1 MYSNGLM
8 QYMFSHHSRHYL
20 MQHVE
25 VGIPWSTPSFRVLCS
40 FHSVLP
46 SYGSSESATLNQ
58 LMGRQRTHVGGYYG
72 LSCKGFMPFLLMSIY
87 VIRKQRRTQIFIST
101 DVLYQIFKLILIM
114 YVLGNN
120 VNLLS
125 IQRYQQIAV
134 CIFLKKY
141 FIHLFLER
149 REGKDKEKERNISV
163 WVSLTCP
170 PMGTWPAIQA
180 CVLTGK

>member
-1 MYSNGLM
+1 MFFESLVEHAYNINQISIYLIGVSFIFFCISQSGIMYSKGLM

-25 VGIPWSTPSFRVLCS
+25 VGIPWSTPSFRVPCS

-87 VIRKQRRTQIFIST
+87 VIRK
-101 DVLYQIFKLILIM
+101 
-114 YVLGNN
+114 
-120 VNLLS
+120 
-125 IQRYQQIAV
+125 
-134 CIFLKKY
+134 
-141 FIHLFLER
+141 
-149 REGKDKEKERNISV
+149 
-163 WVSLTCP
+163 
-170 PMGTWPAIQA
+170 
-180 CVLTGK
+180 